1 MYILTEYSKTYSK
14 TSGNLWQYY
23 RDEPALNNN
32 VNIIGFPTDN
42 NSASFKF
49 KQKITVQTGNGGTK
63 DVEIMVPL
71 KYLSSFWRT
80 MEMPLIS
87 LQLKWSKKC
96 IIVAGTANNQNL
108 IFQINYTK
116 IYVPNVTL

>member
-1 MYILTEYSKTYSK
+1 
-14 TSGNLWQYY
+14 
-23 RDEPALNNN
+23 
-32 VNIIGFPTDN
+32 
-42 NSASFKF
+42 
-49 KQKITVQTGNGGTK
+49 
-63 DVEIMVPL
+63 
-71 KYLSSFWRT
+71 
-80 MEMPLIS
+80 METPLIS